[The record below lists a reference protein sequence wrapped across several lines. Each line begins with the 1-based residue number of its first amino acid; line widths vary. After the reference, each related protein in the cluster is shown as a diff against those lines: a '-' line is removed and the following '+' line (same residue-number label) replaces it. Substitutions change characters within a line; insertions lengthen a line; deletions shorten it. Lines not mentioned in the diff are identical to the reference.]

1 MPLAFGIAWLK
12 MKTLSEWNDMQY
24 QYTYARMQNQPL
36 PAGVA
41 CDTCGNEMLQESNAS
56 ILASYPPK
64 IHVWCVCGKTAYK
77 VI

>member
-1 MPLAFGIAWLK
+1 

-24 QYTYARMQNQPL
+24 QHTYARLQDQPV

-41 CDTCGNEMLQESNAS
+41 CDACGNEMLQENNGTM
-56 ILASYPPK
+56 LMSYPPK
-64 IHVWCVCGKTAYK
+64 VHVWCLCGATAYK

>member
-1 MPLAFGIAWLK
+1 
-12 MKTLSEWNDMQY
+12 MKTLSEWNNMQY
-24 QYTYARMQNQPL
+24 QHTYARLQDQPQ